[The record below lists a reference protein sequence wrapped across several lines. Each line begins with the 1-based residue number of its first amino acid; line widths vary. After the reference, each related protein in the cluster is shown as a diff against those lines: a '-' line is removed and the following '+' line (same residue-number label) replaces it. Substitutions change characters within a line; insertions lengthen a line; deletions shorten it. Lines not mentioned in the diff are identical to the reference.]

1 MRSGFATLVG
11 RTNVGKSTLLN
22 RMLGTKVS
30 IVASRPNTTRHAI
43 KGVLNRADAQL
54 VLVDTPGL
62 HRPRTLLGRHL
73 NQAAADALSQVDM
86 VVLVLDATAP
96 VGPGDRRAAAEA
108 GEAGEGALVALNK
121 IDAARPA
128 EVLAQL
134 EAAAGLGLGANAEYF
149 PVSAKT
155 GEGIAELVASMLAR
169 LPDGPRYFPEG
180 MVSDVPDAFVVAELV
195 REQLLAQVRDELPHS
210 VACQVTEWE
219 WPRIRCEILVE
230 RDSQKGIVIGKGG
243 SVLKAVGTAVR
254 AQLPPGAYLE
264 LFVKVDRDW
273 QQRPAALARLGL

>member
-1 MRSGFATLVG
+1 VRSGFATLVG

-22 RMLGTKVS
+22 RMVGTKVS
-30 IVASRPNTTRHAI
+30 IVSARPNTTRHAI
-43 KGVLNRADAQL
+43 QGVLNRPDAQL

-73 NQAAADALSQVDM
+73 NQAAADATAHVD
-86 VVLVLDATAP
+86 VALLVLDATAP
-96 VGPGDRRAAAEA
+96 VGPGDRRAAS
-108 GEAGEGALVALNK
+108 EAGEGAFVAVNK

-128 EVLAQL
+128 QVLAQL
-134 EAAAGLGLGANAEYF
+134 DAAAGLGLGEGAEYF

-155 GEGIAELVASMLAR
+155 GEGIDELIESMLAR
-169 LPDGPRYFPEG
+169 LPEGPRYFPEG
-180 MVSDVPDAFVVAELV
+180 VVSDLPDAFLVAELV

-210 VACQVTEWE
+210 VACEVTEWD
-219 WPRIRCEILVE
+219 WPRIRCEVLVE
-230 RDSQKGIVIGKGG
+230 RESQKGIVIGKGG

>member
-1 MRSGFATLVG
+1 LRSGFATLVG

-22 RMLGTKVS
+22 RMVGTKVS
-30 IVASRPNTTRHAI
+30 IVSSRPNTTRHAI
-43 KGVLNRADAQL
+43 QGVLNRPGAQL

-73 NQAAADALSQVDM
+73 NQAAADAISHVD
-86 VVLVLDATAP
+86 VAVLVLDATAP

-108 GEAGEGALVALNK
+108 GEGALVAVNK

-134 EAAAGLGLGANAEYF
+134 DAASRLGLGESGEYF

-155 GEGIAELVASMLAR
+155 GEGIGELIESMLAR
-169 LPDGPRYFPEG
+169 LPEGPRYFPEG
-180 MVSDVPDAFVVAELV
+180 VVSNLPDAFVVAELV

-210 VACQVTEWE
+210 VACEVTEWE
-219 WPRIRCEILVE
+219 WPRIRCEVLVE
-230 RDSQKGIVIGKGG
+230 RESQKGIVIGKGG
-243 SVLKAVGTAVR
+243 AVLKAVGTAVR

-273 QQRPAALARLGL
+273 QQRPATLARLGL

>member
-1 MRSGFATLVG
+1 MAKLKVRAGFATLVG
-11 RTNVGKSTLLN
+11 RTNVGKSTLAN
-22 RMLGTKVS
+22 RILASKVS
-30 IVASRPNTTRHAI
+30 IVSDRPNTTRQAVR
-43 KGVLNRADAQL
+43 GVLNRPDAQL

-73 NQAAADALSQVDM
+73 NQAATDALAGVD
-86 VVLVLDATAP
+86 VVVVVLDAAAR
-96 VGPGDRRAAAEA
+96 VGPGDRRAAAQA
-108 GEAGEGALVALNK
+108 GAGALVALNK
-121 IDAARPA
+121 IDAVPPA

-134 EAAAGLGLGANAEYF
+134 ERAAALGEGAEYF
-149 PVSAKT
+149 PVSART
-155 GEGIAELVASMLAR
+155 GEGVGALIEAMVAR
-169 LPDGPRYFPEG
+169 LPQGPRYFPEG
-180 MVSDVPDAFVVAELV
+180 MVTDTPEAVFVAELV
-195 REQLLAQVRDELPHS
+195 REQLLALVRDELPHS

-243 SVLKAVGTAVR
+243 TVLKAVGTAVR

-264 LFVKVDRDW
+264 LFVKVERDW

>member
-1 MRSGFATLVG
+1 MRSGFATLAG
-11 RTNVGKSTLLN
+11 RTNVGKSTLVN

-30 IVASRPNTTRHAI
+30 IVSARPNTTRQAI
-43 KGVLNRADAQL
+43 QGVLNRPDAQL

-73 NQAAADALSQVDM
+73 NQAAADALLFVDV
-86 VVLVLDATAP
+86 VVLVIDATAP
-96 VGPGDRRAAAEA
+96 VGPGDRRAAAGA
-108 GEAGEGALVALNK
+108 GNGALVAVNK
-121 IDAARPA
+121 IDVARPA
-128 EVLAQL
+128 QVLAQL
-134 EAAAGLGLGANAEYF
+134 EAAAGLGLGDEAEYF

-155 GEGIAELVASMLAR
+155 GEGLDELTEAMLAR
-169 LPDGPRYFPEG
+169 LPEGPRYFPEG
-180 MVSDVPDAFVVAELV
+180 MVTDVPEAFFVAELV
-195 REQLLAQVRDELPHS
+195 REQLLALVREELPHS

-230 RDSQKGIVIGKGG
+230 RESQKGIVIGRGG
-243 SVLKAVGTAVR
+243 SVLKAVGSAVR